1 MPPRYT
7 YWTILIG
14 GQPTAFRAA
23 TRDELLPTL
32 KQLQST
38 QPDAVMMWFSRGK
51 VWPSEEAAAMA
62 LRMEREGPRHERRG
76 AGWRPGG
83 EHKDPRD
90 RFKVPRDVKR
100 QRFASRLRRDRME
113 EAPPTTGKPPGDR
126 RPLSPREDQPEGA
139 RPTGP
144 KGSRPVE
151 TRPFRPK
158 RDRPFQPKGDRPFPP
173 KGDRPSGFRPSRP
186 RGDRP
191 EGARPFRPKGDRP
204 EGFQPSRPKGDRPA
218 EARPSRPKGPR
229 GGGKPAGGYRGG
241 GKKGGGGGRGP
252 R

>member
-62 LRMEREGPRHERRG
+62 FRMEREGPRRERRG
-76 AGWRPGG
+76 ADWRPGG

-100 QRFASRLRRDRME
+100 QRFASRLRRDRTE
-113 EAPPTTGKPPGDR
+113 EAPPAGDKPP
-126 RPLSPREDQPEGA
+126 GA

-144 KGSRPVE
+144 KGSRPAE

-158 RDRPFQPKGDRPFPP
+158 GDRPFQPKGDRPFQP
-173 KGDRPSGFRPSRP
+173 KGDRPFQPKGDRPQGFRPSRP
-186 RGDRP
+186 QGDRP
-191 EGARPFRPKGDRP
+191 EGARPFRPKSDRP
-204 EGFQPSRPKGDRPA
+204 EGFRPSRPKGDRPA
-218 EARPSRPKGPR
+218 EARPFRPKGPR
-229 GGGKPAGGYRGG
+229 GGGKPGGSYGGG